1 MSGDLVKALEFYS
14 KAADGGNA
22 KAQFILGTAF
32 EFGKFGLE
40 EGKDQAFELYRKA
53 ADGGCSEAQHRLGEA
68 YEIGEFGLEVDK
80 DQASE
85 L

>member
-1 MSGDLVKALEFYS
+1 VSGDLVKALEFYS

-40 EGKDQAFELYRKA
+40 VDLDRVA
-53 ADGGCSEAQHRLGEA
+53 LGRRPQPR
-68 YEIGEFGLEVDK
+68 G
-80 DQASE
+80 
-85 L
+85 